1 MVTMRNSI
9 KCLVCS
15 FFIATSSA
23 AQAEEITLDCKVKAN
38 NKDIDIHITTDV
50 DSLTENYSGGSQA
63 NYSNDKPGSYLKI
76 NSSSIAYG
84 TEIEL
89 GGKTINLDT
98 TISRSTGEFRTLN
111 KGTPTRV
118 GSCEKAP
125 TTTKKF

>member
-1 MVTMRNSI
+1 MRNSI
-9 KCLVCS
+9 KFLVCS

-23 AQAEEITLDCKVKAN
+23 AQAEEITLDCIVKAN
-38 NKDIDIHITTDV
+38 NKDIDINITTDG
-50 DSLTENYSGGSQA
+50 DSLTETYSGGSQT